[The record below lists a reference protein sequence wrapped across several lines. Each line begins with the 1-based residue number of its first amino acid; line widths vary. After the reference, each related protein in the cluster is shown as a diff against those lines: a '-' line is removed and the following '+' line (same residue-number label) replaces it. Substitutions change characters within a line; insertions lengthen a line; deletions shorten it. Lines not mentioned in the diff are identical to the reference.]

1 MAVEGA
7 HPDRVCLGAIAGG
20 HGVAG
25 VVRIR
30 SFTTEPADVAAY
42 GPVSDEDGK
51 RVFEIEIIGA
61 AKGVMLAR
69 IPGVGDRDGA
79 DALKGTR
86 LYVAREVLPAP
97 DDDEFY
103 HGDLLGLVAELV
115 DGTRFGV
122 VIGIRTVGETDVL
135 EITRDDGGPSVM
147 VPFTRDATPVVD
159 LAAGRIVID
168 PPAGLIDDEVEDEAE
183 DKTGDMEGDA
193 P

>member
-7 HPDRVCLGAIAGG
+7 HSDRVCLGAIAGA
-20 HGVAG
+20 HGVGGA
-25 VVRIR
+25 VRIR
-30 SFTTEPADVAAY
+30 SFTTEPADVVAY

-51 RVFEIEIIGA
+51 RVFEIEIIGE
-61 AKGVMLAR
+61 AKGVMLAQ
-69 IPGVGDRDGA
+69 ISGVNNRDAA

-86 LYVAREVLPAP
+86 LYVARDALPSP

-103 HGDLLGLVAELV
+103 HADLLGLAVELV
-115 DGTRFGV
+115 DGAGFGK

-135 EITRDDGGPSVM
+135 EITRNDGLPSVM

-159 LAAGRIVID
+159 LAGGRLVID
-168 PPAGLIDDEVEDEAE
+168 PPAGLIEDLADELA
-183 DKTGDMEGDA
+183 GDIGEDA